1 MLDMISEYL
10 IWFWLLVFITTII
23 IEFITV
29 EFVSIWFA
37 LAAIPTMIISIVV
50 PENIGL
56 QVLVF
61 FVIGFVLLLLTR
73 PVLIK
78 YFKKNIVSTNAD
90 SYIGK
95 TAVVLKEITP
105 VTRGIVD
112 FEHMNWTAISSETI
126 EEGALVKILA
136 IEGNK
141 FIVTKINKEDL
152 N

>member
-1 MLDMISEYL
+1 MLAMISEYM
-10 IWFWLLVFITTII
+10 IWFWLFVFIVTVIV
-23 IEFITV
+23 EFVTV

-37 LAAIPTMIISIVV
+37 LAAIPTLIISVIA

-61 FVIGFVLLLLTR
+61 FVTGFALLLSTR

-78 YFKKNIVSTNAD
+78 YFKKNVVSTNVD